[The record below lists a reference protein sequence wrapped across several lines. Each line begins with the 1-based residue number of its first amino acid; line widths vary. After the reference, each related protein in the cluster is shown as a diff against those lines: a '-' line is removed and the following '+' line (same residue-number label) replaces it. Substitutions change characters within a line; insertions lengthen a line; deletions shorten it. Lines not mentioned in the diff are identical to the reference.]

1 MKNISHERYIKS
13 VIKNISC
20 NTKTRKKIQE
30 DLLNH
35 IQVKS
40 LETGE
45 EDPWKLMGDPYEV
58 AKEFRENIGSKC
70 DYGDYYSPYEYKSE
84 TKIFGIP
91 LVHINNRRNGVA
103 KGIIAIG
110 GISIGVLSLGGISI
124 GLISFGGASIGLLI
138 ALGGLAGSLGF
149 AAGGAAF
156 GYYMAIGGFAI
167 AQHFAMGGY
176 AQANVAIGDVAKGI
190 ISVFKTKGTGDILLK
205 APVESQ
211 EFVNSVRNLYPNIDR
226 VTLKILSFFAEHMTI

>member
-1 MKNISHERYIKS
+1 MKNQSHERYIKS
-13 VIKNISC
+13 VINNINCSG
-20 NTKTRKKIQE
+20 NTRKKIKE

-58 AKEFRENIGSKC
+58 AKEFGENMDSKY
-70 DYGDYYSPYEYKSE
+70 DNRYYYPAYEYKSK
-84 TKIFGIP
+84 TRILGIP
-91 LVHINNRRNGVA
+91 LVHINSKRNGFA
-103 KGIIAIG
+103 KGIIAVG
-110 GISIGVLSLGGISI
+110 GFSIGIVSMGGVSF
-124 GLISFGGASIGLLI
+124 GLFSFGGFSIGLLI

-156 GYYMAIGGFAI
+156 GYYMAIGGAAI
-167 AQHFAMGGY
+167 AQHFAAGGY

-190 ISVFKTKGTGDILLK
+190 VSVFETRGTGDILLK
-205 APVESQ
+205 APVKSQ
-211 EFVNSVRNLYPNIDR
+211 EFASAVRNLYPNIDR
-226 VTLKILSFFAEHMTI
+226 ITYKILNFFVSNM